1 MGQTSQGLDKPDR
14 RLIREPGKNDLPL
27 DQALEVKIMKFKSL
41 LLGTAAVMA
50 VSGAA
55 QAADLAIAVEPID
68 YVKICDA
75 FGVGYW
81 YIPGTDTCLKV
92 GGYLQ
97 LDVWFYDEDRVGNY
111 FNVANYL
118 TGATTATTD
127 PSNPLAQ
134 TSGVAAGYLYAQDQY
149 SQAWE
154 MKTEAGVNWNSR
166 SMSDLGVIATS
177 INLVV
182 TSDNN
187 TLDGTTKTVRLDG
200 AYGAIGPM
208 MFGWTDST
216 FDPGG
221 GYTYDGAVRSDQKVD
236 QFRLS
241 YLMGTWGIML
251 GLEDPRDRST
261 GLPTNATGDYPDVV
275 LAVTGGVGGL
285 DIRGAVAISDRTSG
299 TAWAANLA
307 ATAKLGVVDIKGTVA
322 YSDGAKSY
330 TGGANCS
337 NVYAAGA
344 WQGCDDGQWW
354 SGFLSAAVALSTNLK
369 LAGTV
374 SYQDAT
380 GGQSYDAGSTWT
392 AAGGLYYYPTARS
405 EIGAEL
411 LYSDTENADGNF
423 GGHLRF
429 KTHFN

>member
-1 MGQTSQGLDKPDR
+1 
-14 RLIREPGKNDLPL
+14 
-27 DQALEVKIMKFKSL
+27 MKLRSL
-41 LLGTAAVMA
+41 LLGAAAV
-50 VSGAA
+50 VSVSATA
-55 QAADLAIAVEPID
+55 NAADLAVAVEPID

-92 GGYLQ
+92 GGYVR
-97 LDVWFYDEDRVGNY
+97 LDVWFYNEDKVGNY

-118 TGATTATTD
+118 TGATTGTTD

-134 TSGVAAGYLYAQDQY
+134 TSGSAAGYIYAQDNY
-149 SQAWE
+149 SQSWE
-154 MKTEAGVNWNSR
+154 MKTKAAVNWESR

-177 INLVV
+177 IDLAVE
-182 TSDNN
+182 SNN
-187 TLDGTTKTVRLDG
+187 NNLDGTAKSVYLDG

-208 MFGWTDST
+208 MFGWTEST
-216 FDPGG
+216 FDPGD

-241 YLMGTWGIML
+241 YMMGTWGIML

-261 GLPTNATGDYPDVV
+261 GLPTNATGNYPDIV

-285 DIRGAVAISDRTSG
+285 DLRGAVAITDRTTG
-299 TAWAANLA
+299 TGWAANLA

-330 TGGANCS
+330 TGGSNCS
-337 NVYAAGA
+337 NVYSGGA

-354 SGFLSAAVALSTNLK
+354 SGFLSAAVALSSNLK
-369 LAGTV
+369 AAGTV

-380 GGQSYDAGSTWT
+380 GGQSYDAGSEWT
-392 AAGGLYYYPTARS
+392 AAAGLYYYPTARS

-411 LYSDTENADGNF
+411 LYSDPEDGDSEW

-429 KTHFN
+429 KTNFN